1 MNQWVNWEETAHIK
15 KLKTII
21 WKKLHNS
28 KYNVVAIWW
37 ACEDKN
43 VNLFYP
49 KMSINIWKEI
59 SPKEIRDIAI
69 TMVEANKVHMKNNNK
84 LVAKKKKKR
93 FRIAWVPSTV
103 QNYIKIIP
111 YNTQL

>member
-37 ACEDKN
+37 ECEDKN

-59 SPKEIRDIAI
+59 SPKEIRDIVI

-84 LVAKKKKKR
+84 LVAKKKKKK
-93 FRIAWVPSTV
+93 VPNSLGS
-103 QNYIKIIP
+103 QYSSELYKIIP